1 MEIKKVVVIGSGTM
15 GSGIAAHL
23 CNANIPVTLL
33 DLKTDISEK
42 ARDNIQR
49 SKPPLLLDK
58 SKINNIKV
66 GNIFENFSEVKEADW
81 VVEAVVERIDVKHD
95 IYEKIFKERK
105 KGAIVSSNTSSIPIK
120 VLSQN
125 LTEGEKKDFCITH
138 FFNPVR
144 YMALLEIV
152 KNENNDLEKINALKK
167 FCEIELGKGAIVCND
182 TPGFLGNRVGVYAM
196 QIAMTEAFKMKL
208 SIEEADAIFGRPMGI
223 PKTGIF
229 GLYDLIGIDLMAD
242 VLKSFIKELP
252 KTDNFH
258 EVAKEIPLVK
268 KLIETGYTGRKG
280 KGGFYR
286 INKTDGK
293 KVMEALNL
301 ETGEYHASK
310 KINIKSGKVDL
321 VALINR
327 DDKYGKYAW
336 SVISKI
342 IKYASSLI
350 PGITKEFNDI
360 DEAMRLGFNW
370 SKGPFEMLE
379 EIGVDNFFNKV
390 DEYGNIDFLENLAK
404 SKNEKFYGERQKYT
418 DIETL
423 GKVKKKATSIDGND
437 SAKIYRFKDY
447 NIVEFTTK
455 ANALDYD
462 SMDALNKATDK
473 PLIIINESM
482 QFSAGVNLSYTM
494 NYADKRDFK
503 SIEKFIKYFQ
513 ETCKQLKYSDHP
525 VISAPS
531 GLTLG
536 GGFEVMVQSNFVASH
551 TNIVVGLVETIVGLV
566 PAGGGCKEML
576 ARWLETEEAKKDP
589 HYAPLRVFDIIGNA
603 KTATSP
609 VEAEPLKYLRAKD
622 KKIMNRNSLLE
633 VSKKIIEENRDFKTP
648 SENSFNL
655 PGKAV
660 KDEMIKTLEKLYDD
674 KIILDH
680 GMEVGKEL
688 ANVLSG
694 GDTTIDKT
702 LSEDDM
708 FKLELDSFMRLIETK
723 KTQERIKH
731 TLATGKPLVNYYF
744 LLFFI
749 FYFFITKFFN
759 YLLFFSYLLQIKF
772 SFPFFY
778 SFIFFYN
785 SFFFCNSS
793 FNYFLFF

>member
-33 DLKTDISEK
+33 DLKTEISK
-42 ARDNIQR
+42 QARDRIYKSR
-49 SKPPLLLDK
+49 PPLLLDK

-66 GNIFENFSEVKEADW
+66 GNISDDFNTVKDADW
-81 VVEAVVERIDVKHD
+81 VVEAVVERIDIKHD
-95 IYEKIFKERK
+95 IYKKIFKERK
-105 KGAIVSSNTSSIPIK
+105 NGAIVSSNTSSIPIK

-125 LTEGEKKDFCITH
+125 LSDDEKKDFCITH

-144 YMALLEIV
+144 YMGLLEIV
-152 KNENNDLEKINALKK
+152 KNENNDLDKINSLKN
-167 FCEIELGKGAIVCND
+167 FCENELGKGAIICND

-196 QIAMTEAFKMKL
+196 QIAMTEAFKENL

-223 PKTGIF
+223 PKTGVF

-258 EVAKEIPLVK
+258 DVAKEIPLVK

-286 INKTDGK
+286 VNKSDGK

-301 ETGEYHASK
+301 ETGEYLPSK
-310 KINIKSGKVDL
+310 KINIKSEKVDL
-321 VALINR
+321 KSLINR
-327 DDKYGKYAW
+327 NDKYGKYAW

-342 IKYASSLI
+342 IKYASSLV
-350 PGITKEFNDI
+350 PEITKEFNDI

-370 SKGPFEMLE
+370 TKGPFEMLE
-379 EIGVDNFFNKV
+379 EIGVVNFFNKV
-390 DEYGNIDFLENLAK
+390 ENYKGNNFLENLAK
-404 SKNEKFYGERQKYT
+404 TKDEKFYGERQKYT
-418 DIETL
+418 EIETL
-423 GKVKKKATSIDGND
+423 GKVKKTAVSVDGNS
-437 SAKIYRFKDY
+437 SAEIYRFKDY

-462 SMDALNKATDK
+462 SMDALKKATDK

-482 QFSAGVNLSYTM
+482 QFSAGVNLNYTM
-494 NYADKRDFK
+494 DFADKNDFK
-503 SIEKFIKYFQ
+503 SIEKFIRYFQ
-513 ETCKQLKYSDHP
+513 ITCKHLKYSDHP

-536 GGFEVMVQSNFVASH
+536 GGFEVMVQSNFVVSH
-551 TNIVVGLVETIVGLV
+551 TNIVVGLVETIVGLI

-576 ARWLETEEAKKDP
+576 ARWLDTEEAKKNQ
-589 HYAPLRVFDIIGNA
+589 HYAPLKVFDIIGYA

-609 VEAEPLKYLRAKD
+609 VEAEPLKYLKVKD

-633 VSKKIIEENRDFKTP
+633 VSRKILEENRDFKSP
-648 SENSFNL
+648 NEKKFNL
-655 PGKAV
+655 PGKIV
-660 KDEMIKTLEKLYDD
+660 KDEMIKILEKLYNN
-674 KIILDH
+674 KLIFDH
-680 GMEVGKEL
+680 GIEVGKEL

-702 LSEDDM
+702 LSEDYL
-708 FKLELDSFMRLIETK
+708 FKLELDSFMRLIKNK
-723 KTQERIKH
+723 KTQERIKY
-731 TLATGKPLVNYYF
+731 TLATGKPLIN
-744 LLFFI
+744 
-749 FYFFITKFFN
+749 
-759 YLLFFSYLLQIKF
+759 
-772 SFPFFY
+772 
-778 SFIFFYN
+778 
-785 SFFFCNSS
+785 
-793 FNYFLFF
+793 

>member
-1 MEIKKVVVIGSGTM
+1 MKIKNVVVIGSGTM

-23 CNANIPVTLL
+23 CNANVPVTLL
-33 DLKTDISEK
+33 DLKTEISEK
-42 ARDNIQR
+42 ARERIHKSR
-49 SKPPLLLDK
+49 PPLLIDK

-66 GNIFENFSEVKEADW
+66 GNISDDFNVVKDADW
-81 VVEAVVERIDVKHD
+81 IVEAVVERIDIKHQ

-105 KGAIVSSNTSSIPIK
+105 DGAIVSSNTSSIPIK
-120 VLSQN
+120 VLSEH
-125 LTEGEKKDFCITH
+125 LTNEQKKDFCITH

-144 YMALLEIV
+144 YMGLLEIV
-152 KNENNDLEKINALKK
+152 KNENNDLNKINQLKE
-167 FCEIELGKGAIVCND
+167 FCEIELGKGAIICND

-196 QIAMTEAFKMKL
+196 QVAMTEAFKLKL

-223 PKTGIF
+223 PKTGVF

-252 KTDNFH
+252 KSDEFH

-286 INKTDGK
+286 MNKTGAT
-293 KVMEALNL
+293 KVMEAINL
-301 ETGEYHASK
+301 ETGNYSPSK
-310 KINIKSGKVDL
+310 KINVKSDKVDL
-321 VALINR
+321 KGLINR

-342 IKYASSLI
+342 IKYASSLV

-370 SKGPFEMLE
+370 AKGPFEMLE
-379 EIGVDNFFNKV
+379 EIGVKNFYNKIDKFN
-390 DEYGNIDFLENLAK
+390 GNNFLENLSK
-404 SKNEKFYGERQKYT
+404 TKNENFYGERQKYT
-418 DIETL
+418 NIETL
-423 GKVKKKATSIDGND
+423 GKIKKTASSTDGND
-437 SAKIYRFKDY
+437 SAKIYRFNDY

-455 ANALDYD
+455 ANALNYD
-462 SMDALNKATDK
+462 SMDALKKATDK

-482 QFSAGVNLSYTM
+482 QFSAGVNLTYTM
-494 NYADKRDFK
+494 EFADKNDFK

-513 ETCKQLKYSDHP
+513 ETCKHLKYSKHP

-551 TNIVVGLVETIVGLV
+551 TNIVVGLVETIVGLI

-576 ARWLETEEAKKDP
+576 ARWLNTDEAKADP
-589 HYAPLRVFDIIGNA
+589 NYAPLKVFDIIGYG

-609 VEAEPLKYLRAKD
+609 VEAIPMKYLMPED

-633 VSKKIIEENRDFKTP
+633 ISKKILKDNQNFKAPKETK
-648 SENSFNL
+648 FNL

-660 KDEMIKTLEKLYDD
+660 LGDMNKILDKLYND
-674 KIILDH
+674 KVILDH
-680 GMEVGKEL
+680 GVTVAKEL
-688 ANVLSG
+688 AHVLSG

-702 LSEDDM
+702 LTEDDL
-708 FKLELDSFMRLIETK
+708 FKLELDAFMRLIETQ
-723 KTQERIKH
+723 KTQDRIKH
-731 TLATGKPLVNYYF
+731 TLVTGKPLVN
-744 LLFFI
+744 
-749 FYFFITKFFN
+749 
-759 YLLFFSYLLQIKF
+759 
-772 SFPFFY
+772 
-778 SFIFFYN
+778 
-785 SFFFCNSS
+785 
-793 FNYFLFF
+793 

>member
-1 MEIKKVVVIGSGTM
+1 MKIKNVVVIGSGTM

-23 CNANIPVTLL
+23 CNANVPVTLL
-33 DLKTDISEK
+33 DLKTEISEK
-42 ARDNIQR
+42 ARDKIHKSR
-49 SKPPLLLDK
+49 PPLLIDK

-66 GNIFENFSEVKEADW
+66 GNISDDFGVVKDADW
-81 VVEAVVERIDVKHD
+81 IVEAVVERIDIKHQ
-95 IYEKIFKERK
+95 IYEKIFKARK
-105 KGAIVSSNTSSIPIK
+105 EGAIVSSNTSSIPIK
-120 VLSQN
+120 VLSEH
-125 LTEGEKKDFCITH
+125 LTDTEKKDFCITH

-144 YMALLEIV
+144 YMGLLEIV
-152 KNENNDLEKINALKK
+152 KNENNDLKKINQLKE

-208 SIEEADAIFGRPMGI
+208 SVEEADAIFGRPMGI
-223 PKTGIF
+223 PKTGVF

-252 KTDNFH
+252 ETDEFH

-286 INKTDGK
+286 MNKTGAI
-293 KVMEALNL
+293 KVMEAINL
-301 ETGEYHASK
+301 ESGDYSPSK
-310 KINIKSGKVDL
+310 KIDVKSDKVDL
-321 VALINR
+321 KGLINR
-327 DDKYGKYAW
+327 KDNYGEYAW

-342 IKYASSLI
+342 IKYASSLV

-370 SKGPFEMLE
+370 AKGPFEMLE
-379 EIGVDNFFNKV
+379 EIGVKNFFDKV
-390 DEYGNIDFLENLAK
+390 DDFSGNSFLEKLSE
-404 SKNEKFYGERQKYT
+404 SKNENFYGERQKYT
-418 DIETL
+418 NIETL
-423 GKVKKKATSIDGND
+423 GKVKKTASSSDGND
-437 SAKIYRFKDY
+437 SAKIYRFNDY

-462 SMDALNKATDK
+462 SMDALKKATDK

-482 QFSAGVNLSYTM
+482 QFSAGVNLTYTM
-494 NYADKRDFK
+494 QFADKNDFK

-513 ETCKQLKYSDHP
+513 ETCKHLKYSKYP

-551 TNIVVGLVETIVGLV
+551 TNIVVGLVETIVGLI

-576 ARWLETEEAKKDP
+576 ARWLDTDEAKSDP
-589 HYAPLRVFDIIGNA
+589 NFASLKVFDIIGYG

-609 VEAEPLKYLRAKD
+609 VEAEPLKYLRPSD

-633 VSKKIIEENRDFKTP
+633 VSKKILNENKDFKP
-648 SENSFNL
+648 PEELSFKL

-660 KDEMIKTLEKLYDD
+660 RGEMDKILEKLYND
-674 KIILDH
+674 KVILDH
-680 GMEVGKEL
+680 GVEVAKEL
-688 ANVLSG
+688 AHVLSG

-702 LSEDDM
+702 LSEDDL
-708 FKLELDSFMRLIETK
+708 FKLELDAFMKLIETQ
-723 KTQERIKH
+723 KTQDRIKH
-731 TLATGKPLVNYYF
+731 TLSTGKPLVN
-744 LLFFI
+744 
-749 FYFFITKFFN
+749 
-759 YLLFFSYLLQIKF
+759 
-772 SFPFFY
+772 
-778 SFIFFYN
+778 
-785 SFFFCNSS
+785 
-793 FNYFLFF
+793 